1 MASTDIVI
9 LTPIELEYTILRSL
23 ISDAQPVKGPS
34 GRYHEQ
40 GSLSNRLAPLSAA
53 IVLGSS
59 KTTDIAL
66 VTKRI
71 IDDLNP
77 KVLILAGIAG
87 GVKDVSIG
95 DVVIAS
101 KAYGYESGKESERG
115 FLSRPEVLPFDDEL
129 TDYARLIAR
138 RTPWQSTE
146 SAAPFSVTIGPIA
159 SGDKL
164 IATNKG
170 QVSDRLFMHY
180 NDTVALEMEAIG
192 FAKAAVS
199 HRKLR
204 AMNIRG
210 VSDLLNDKSLTDGQ
224 GGQRLALSNLKI
236 FLQEFLY
243 NLDITEFDDAPM
255 NKPDKTAPRDAAN
268 PGHSTSWSKNTI
280 HDSTI
285 SVGGNFN
292 LGDRL
297 NENVSSE
304 KRDNRELKNRL
315 RNLIGNNQIPEVF
328 SHAKAK
334 AQQLEATDSQ
344 SYVQIYQLENR
355 FSELN
360 RRVRMGVISNSDENI
375 ERSKITA
382 GLLDLINIM
391 F

>member
-1 MASTDIVI
+1 MASTDVVI

-23 ISDAQPVKGPS
+23 VSDAQPVKGPS

-40 GSLSNRLAPLSAA
+40 GSLSNRISPLSAA

-138 RTPWQSTE
+138 RTPWQSPE
-146 SAAPFSVTIGPIA
+146 SASPFSVTIGPIA

-170 QVSDRLFMHY
+170 QISDRLFMHY

-192 FAKAAVS
+192 FAKAAVA

-210 VSDLLNDKSLTDGQ
+210 VSDLLNNKSLTDGQ
-224 GGQRLALSNLKI
+224 GGQKIALSNLKV
-236 FLQEFLY
+236 FLKEFLY
-243 NLDITEFDDAPM
+243 NLDITEFDDTPM
-255 NKPDKTAPRDAAN
+255 NKPDNAHSRDVTK
-268 PGHSTSWSKNTI
+268 PGHSNSRTKNTI
-280 HDSTI
+280 NNSNI
-285 SVGGNFN
+285 SVGGDFN
-292 LGDRL
+292 MGDRS
-297 NENVSSE
+297 NEYTSSG
-304 KRDNRELKNRL
+304 KRNNRELKNRL

-328 SHAKAK
+328 SSAKAR

-360 RRVRMGVISNSDENI
+360 RRVRMGTISNSDENV
-375 ERSKITA
+375 ERSRITA
-382 GLLDLINIM
+382 ALLDLINIM